1 MLIDHLNL
9 LPCPVCNQSYTW
21 TIDGITHENR
31 IVEGIVKCGNG
42 HSWKVTQEIL
52 RLDKE
57 NSSEEIIYSD
67 REKTGYPSQVT
78 EQERSAFL
86 DFIGNYFKSL
96 KFNKEHV
103 VISGESILFYR
114 YLEDKSK
121 QYITTYEDEGVLRQL
136 HETAVRK
143 RTHENHSFIRSKT
156 GVITESSNQLIV
168 FPKMRIKEEIEN
180 SLIIQFI
187 PISEDTIGK
196 IIWTGEK
203 YKLEEL
209 TNLIT

>member
-9 LPCPVCNQSYTW
+9 LPCPVCKQSYTW
-21 TIDGITHENR
+21 TVDGVTHENR
-31 IVEGIVKCGNG
+31 VVDGIVKCGNG

-57 NSSEEIIYSD
+57 NSSEDIIYSD
-67 REKTGYPSQVT
+67 REKTGYPKEVS
-78 EQERSAFL
+78 EQERLTFLEFL
-86 DFIGNYFKSL
+86 DGYFGSL
-96 KFNKEHV
+96 QFGSDC
-103 VISGESILFYR
+103 VIVSGESILFYR
-114 YLEDKSK
+114 YLKDSSN

-143 RTHENHSFIRSKT
+143 RTHETHSFVRSEAVVT
-156 GVITESSNQLIV
+156 SESANQLIV
-168 FPKMRIKEEIEN
+168 FPKMRIKSKLEN

-187 PISEDTIGK
+187 PLSAESNGK

-209 TNLIT
+209 SNLT